1 MNAGGKRVKP
11 IMPILRATV
20 VLTLALLPCA
30 GGCANALAVGH
41 STALDATDLRA
52 MTDRMAASIAGDP
65 RVLAAVAAEGPLAVV
80 VERVENRMTGE
91 ILPRPEAEA
100 FTARVRSL
108 LSEQAR
114 GQFVWCVNRETYER
128 LRGGELDPLLG
139 PPPDRVRPRYVLWG
153 QFYSLT
159 NEDAA
164 GRRASYL
171 CLFELTDLDRSTT
184 LWTGR
189 HEVSKRAVKGF
200 LD

>member
-1 MNAGGKRVKP
+1 MFWVRKA
-11 IMPILRATV
+11 V
-20 VLTLALLPCA
+20 VLMLLALLPWA
-30 GGCANALAVGH
+30 GGCANALAAGH
-41 STALDATDLRA
+41 STALDANDLQA
-52 MTDRMAASIAGDP
+52 MTDRMAASLAGDP
-65 RVLAAVAAEGPLAVV
+65 RVREAIAREGPLPVV

-108 LSEQAR
+108 LSERAK
-114 GQFVWCVNRETYER
+114 GQFVWCVNKELYGR
-128 LRGGELDPLLG
+128 LRGTELDPLLG
-139 PPPDRVRPRYVLWG
+139 PPPDRVQPRYVLWG